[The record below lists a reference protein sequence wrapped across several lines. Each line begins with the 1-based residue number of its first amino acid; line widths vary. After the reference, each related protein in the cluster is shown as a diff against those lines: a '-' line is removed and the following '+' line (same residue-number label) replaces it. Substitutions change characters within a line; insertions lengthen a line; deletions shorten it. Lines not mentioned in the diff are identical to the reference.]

1 MTSKIIA
8 FLTGA
13 LICML
18 STPTMPQSSKDWVD
32 IKDPKELR
40 ALYSNRTFKGN
51 DWIGHFR
58 DDGKGIFIA
67 KGGKPVPRTWE
78 VKGNDQVC
86 STSQEVG
93 VTNCFR
99 FQRHRKNRNEVMMT
113 NVKDGMIH
121 IITVEDGIPK
131 F

>member
-18 STPTMPQSSKDWVD
+18 STPAMTQSSKDWVD

-40 ALYSNRTFKGN
+40 ALYSNKTFKGN
-51 DWIGHFR
+51 DWVAHFR
-58 DDGKGIFIA
+58 ADGKGILIA
-67 KGGKPVPRTWE
+67 MGGKPIPRTWE

-86 STSQEVG
+86 ITSTEVG

-99 FQRHRKNRNEVMMT
+99 FQRHRKNRNEVMQT
-113 NVKDGMIH
+113 NVKDGIIH
-121 IITVEDGIPK
+121 IITVEDGIPQ

>member
-1 MTSKIIA
+1 MKSRNIA

-18 STPTMPQSSKDWVD
+18 SAPAMPQSSKDWVD

-40 ALYSNRTFKGN
+40 ALYSNKTFKGN
-51 DWIGHFR
+51 DWVAHFR
-58 DDGKGIFIA
+58 DDGKAILIVQ
-67 KGGKPVPRTWE
+67 GGKPIPRTWE
-78 VKGNDQVC
+78 VKGKDQAC
-86 STSQEVG
+86 ITSTEVG

-99 FQRHRKNRNEVMMT
+99 FQRHRKNRNEVMQT
-113 NVKDGMIH
+113 SVKDGTTLIV
-121 IITVEDGIPK
+121 TVEDGIPQ